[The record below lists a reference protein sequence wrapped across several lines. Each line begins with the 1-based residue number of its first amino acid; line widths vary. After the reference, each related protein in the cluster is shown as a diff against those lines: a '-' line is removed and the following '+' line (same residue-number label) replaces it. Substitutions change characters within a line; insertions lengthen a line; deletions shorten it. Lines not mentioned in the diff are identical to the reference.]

1 VNTLTARTRRLYG
14 AHPVQLALLVACFAV
29 AGYVLHLVGLHALW
43 NPDTWWKSIAV
54 WFVGAAV
61 AHDLV
66 LFPVF
71 AGADRVVS
79 SLSARLARRGRS
91 TPTVP
96 VVNYLR
102 VPLLACGLVTLMF
115 LPGIIRQGS
124 AAYTRANGQTQ
135 EPFLGRWLLLC
146 AAILLVALVA
156 YLVANLVAR
165 RAPMV
170 VEDPQAPRDAP
181 APAVPARDPS
191 TGATLPVWA
200 LLVVVVLFAQAR
212 RRRQDLPTR

>member
-1 VNTLTARTRRLYG
+1 MTPLAARTRRLYG
-14 AHPVQLALLVACFAV
+14 AHPAQLALLVACFVV
-29 AGYVLHLVGLHALW
+29 AGYALHLVGLPALW

-66 LFPVF
+66 LFPVY
-71 AGADRVVS
+71 AGADRVLS
-79 SLSARLARRGRS
+79 ALSARLARRGRRA
-91 TPTVP
+91 PTVP

-124 AAYTRANGQTQ
+124 AAYTRATGQTQ

-156 YLVANLVAR
+156 YLVARR

-181 APAVPARDPS
+181 APADPVGGSS
-191 TGATLPVWA
+191 TGSPLPVWA
-200 LLVVVVLFAQAR
+200 LLVVVVLLAQAR